1 MKPIY
6 IVSTLML
13 LLLCFACDP
22 IEDQSLREKYI
33 DNVGEPISQAE
44 LQKAISV
51 TQPFEN
57 KDGVVEGDQY
67 VIIKNN
73 RPDIGGTWHLR
84 WGAGEKTLGTN
95 NDTVIYDANGI
106 YDIYYVGISA
116 NKIIKTDPI
125 TITVTN
131 VFDEWA
137 GLLTG
142 AENKADKAAQK
153 TWMFREVSW
162 GSVCNMGAHGG
173 WKYTE
178 AGYTPESNFAWW
190 ASKTLAQAGN
200 QTMTFK
206 FDGNKLIVYNADG
219 TQKNEGVFSFNHDK
233 PEEGVL
239 GEFSTTV
246 PTIGGQY
253 DEIGQKMGTNTF
265 WILTLTD
272 DYMTIYHPLKYSG
285 GADWADHGWYAYF
298 EAVK

>member
-1 MKPIY
+1 MISL
-6 IVSTLML
+6 I
-13 LLLCFACDP
+13 LCFSCDP

-33 DNVGEPISQAE
+33 DKAGEPISQAE
-44 LQKAISV
+44 LQKAITV

-67 VIIKNN
+67 VILKNS
-73 RPDIGGTWHLR
+73 RPDIGGKWHLK

-95 NDTVIYDANGI
+95 NDTVVYDANGV

-125 TITVTN
+125 SITVTN

-137 GLLTG
+137 QLLTG
-142 AENKADKAAQK
+142 AEDKSDISAQK
-153 TWMFREVSW
+153 KWMFRQVSW

-173 WKYTE
+173 WKYTS

-190 ASKTLAQAGN
+190 ASMTLAQVGN
-200 QTMTFK
+200 QNMVFK
-206 FDGNKLIVYNADG
+206 YDGNKFITYDAAGV
-219 TQKNEGVFSFNHDK
+219 QKGEGSFSFNHSK

-239 GEFSTTV
+239 GELVTTI
-246 PTIGGQY
+246 PTIGGNY
-253 DEIGQKMGTNTF
+253 DEIGQKNGTNTF

-272 DYMTIYHPLKYSG
+272 KYMTIYHPLKYSG
-285 GADWADHGWYAYF
+285 GEDWSDYGWYAYF
-298 EAVK
+298 QAVE